1 MNSYRA
7 TLRNSWVRKEHSV
20 RGLAELFH
28 EGAPVSLRQLLDRAS
43 TVETIHLARDIT
55 TDDGS
60 AIGGRADLVFR
71 SDGSYV
77 FSGYMNASG
86 LTSYDFAVQTIVT
99 GAGGN
104 VLAAQRMGSVHGSDS
119 VGNREDKWDQPGNNL
134 GLVEFWRDL
143 RSDPQM
149 QVRMDA
155 TLSGVL
161 GGALDVLTFG
171 LEGVVAN
178 LAVGPVGWILLI
190 GAELAPRDLQPG
202 TPDALEGV
210 LVAGGVLFVL
220 GPFGVI
226 PAAVAGLTTAA
237 LSEVRHRP
245 IHDDEIAF
253 ANRVFA
259 GQIDYSNVVL
269 TNLSHKNGT
278 KYTIPSVGG
287 RILVNLDDAFDAPM
301 SYIST
306 NYPQRGSVFIH
317 ELTHAWQITH
327 KNFIGMICG
336 LSSDYDYR
344 TDSDWPDGPWNGF
357 NNEEQAHIVDD
368 WYGNWGVA
376 DPRSPRALYG
386 LDSAGVPITDL
397 DGPYAAGLP
406 AFRFI
411 TENVRTGHL

>member
-1 MNSYRA
+1 M
-7 TLRNSWVRKEHSV
+7 
-20 RGLAELFH
+20 RGLAELFD
-28 EGAPVSLRQLLDRAS
+28 EGAPVSVRQLLDRAS
-43 TVETIHLARDIT
+43 TAETIHLSKLIV

-60 AIGGRADLVFR
+60 AIGGGADLVLR
-71 SDGSYV
+71 SDGSYI
-77 FSGYMNASG
+77 FSGSVRATG
-86 LTSYDFAVQTIVT
+86 LTSYDFAVQTTVT

-104 VLAAQRMGSVHGSDS
+104 ALAAQRMGTVHGSDS
-119 VGNREDKWDQPGNNL
+119 VGGREDKWVQPGNNA
-134 GLVEFWRDL
+134 GLAECWRDL
-143 RSDPQM
+143 RSNPQL

-161 GGALDVLTFG
+161 GGALDVLTFA

-178 LAVGPVGWILLI
+178 VAVGPVGWILLI
-190 GAELAPRDLQPG
+190 GAELAPRGLQPG

-237 LSEVRHRP
+237 LSDVRHRP

-253 ANRVFA
+253 ADRVFA

-269 TNLSHKNGT
+269 TNLSQKNGT

-287 RILVNLDDAFDAPM
+287 RILVNLDDGFDAPM
-301 SYIST
+301 GYTST
-306 NYPQRGSVFIH
+306 GYPQPGSVFIH
-317 ELTHAWQITH
+317 ELAHAWQITH
-327 KNFIGMICG
+327 KNFVGMICG

-344 TDSDWPDGPWNGF
+344 TDGDWPQGPWNGF

-368 WYGNWGVA
+368 WYGNWGLT
-376 DPRSPRALYG
+376 DPVSPHALYV

-397 DGPYAAGLP
+397 DGPYAVSLP
-406 AFRFI
+406 GFHFI
-411 TENVRTGHL
+411 TENVRTGLL

>member
-1 MNSYRA
+1 VTSYRA
-7 TLRNSWVRKEHSV
+7 TLSNSWVRREPSL
-20 RGLAELFH
+20 RGLAELLH
-28 EGAPVSLRQLLDRAS
+28 EDGPVSLRHLLDLAS
-43 TVETIHLARDIT
+43 TVETIHLACDIT
-55 TDDGS
+55 TDGS
-60 AIGGRADLVFR
+60 AIGGRADLVLR

-77 FSGYMNASG
+77 FSGYMRASG

-134 GLVEFWRDL
+134 GLVGCWKDL
-143 RSDPQM
+143 RSNPQL

-161 GGALDVLTFG
+161 GGALDVLTFA

-202 TPDALEGV
+202 TPDMLEGV

-226 PAAVAGLTTAA
+226 PAAVAGLATAA
-237 LSEVRHRP
+237 LSDVRHRP

-253 ANRVFA
+253 ADRVFA

-269 TNLSHKNGT
+269 TNLSHKSGT

-301 SYIST
+301 SYTST
-306 NYPQRGSVFIH
+306 NYPQPGSVFIH

-327 KNFIGMICG
+327 NSFVGMICG

-344 TDSDWPDGPWNGF
+344 TDSDWPHGPWNGF
-357 NNEEQAHIVDD
+357 GNEEQAHIVDD
-368 WYGNWGVA
+368 WYGNWNVA
-376 DPRSPRALYG
+376 DPLSPRPIYG
-386 LDSAGVPITDL
+386 LDPAGVPITDL
-397 DGPYAAGLP
+397 DGPYAVGLP

-411 TENVRTGHL
+411 TENVRPGEL